1 MTDHG
6 ETALLLSADQLLE
19 AVNALLGDSSA
30 LSLPSQQLR
39 GFATPELGVLRLASW
54 LFSFRRESAR
64 NALDFVLDA
73 SGHNSQNE
81 AKSRDLILHCLRT
94 YFQHHLTNSPGD
106 RLKRQQAQDWLGG
119 DARFENEESTDW
131 ASALRRL
138 TIEAERLLEQSTA
151 LAKSMTGGD
160 DMPNSVAERWGTYQE
175 RSVPAHEVDELIQG
189 RAELLGL
196 GKLDV
201 RVFRERH
208 YAGWRKQ
215 LQLLAQNSSPRE
227 FLGGLIERE
236 LLNVM
241 RSTPLPVSGDDVMD
255 AFGVPPGRDVGV
267 ILATVERLHA
277 ESPGTKD
284 ELLHRAAESLGKRLY
299 S

>member
-6 ETALLLSADQLLE
+6 EAALLSSADQLRE
-19 AVNALLGDSSA
+19 AVAALLGDSSA
-30 LSLPSQQLR
+30 LSLPSQELR

-73 SGHNSQNE
+73 SGQDSQSE
-81 AKSRDLILHCLRT
+81 AKSRDLLLHYLRT

-106 RLKRQQAQDWLGG
+106 SLKRQQAQDWLGG
-119 DARFENEESTDW
+119 DAPFENEESTDW

-138 TIEAERLLEQSTA
+138 TSEAKRLLEQSTA

-160 DMPNSVAERWGTYQE
+160 EMPNSVAERWGIYQE
-175 RSVPAHEVDELIQG
+175 RSIPAHEVDELIQE
-189 RAELLGL
+189 RADLLGL
-196 GKLDV
+196 GNLDV
-201 RVFRERH
+201 QVFRERH

-215 LQLLAQNSSPRE
+215 LQLLTQNISPRD
-227 FLGGLIERE
+227 FLGGLVERE
-236 LLNVM
+236 LVNVM
-241 RSTPLPVSGDDVMD
+241 RSAPLPVSGDDVMD
-255 AFGVPPGRDVGV
+255 AFGVRPGREVGV
-267 ILATVERLHA
+267 ILAMVERLHA
-277 ESPGTKD
+277 ETPGTKD
-284 ELLHRAAESLGKRLY
+284 ELLHRAAEALGRPLY